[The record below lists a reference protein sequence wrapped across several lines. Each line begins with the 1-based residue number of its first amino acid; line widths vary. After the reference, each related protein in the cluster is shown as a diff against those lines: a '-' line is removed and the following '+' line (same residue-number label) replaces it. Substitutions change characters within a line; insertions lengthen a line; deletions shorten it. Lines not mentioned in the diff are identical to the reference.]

1 MRSRLRKII
10 HICFLLVIAVS
21 LSSGSFVFAEKGP
34 SIKFKNEKWN
44 FGKVKQGKIVN
55 HVFIFKNEG
64 DKTLNIGK
72 VNTSCGCTAVLVSE
86 KKIPPGKEGKIKVTL
101 NTSGYGGKLTK
112 YIYVRSNDPAHP
124 RKRLTVSVETE
135 IPPQPKIE
143 LDRYFMDLGLLME
156 GDEIRAKTKIRNRG
170 ELELRVHCTHR
181 DAVFF
186 NGGKKVTFPIKIA
199 SGKEAD
205 IEIKIPSRK
214 RKGMMREY
222 IIIKSNDPRRRSLSL
237 GLSAYIVTK
246 KQLKELFARYKKIL
260 D

>member
-246 KQLKELFARYKKIL
+246 KQLKELFVRYKKIL